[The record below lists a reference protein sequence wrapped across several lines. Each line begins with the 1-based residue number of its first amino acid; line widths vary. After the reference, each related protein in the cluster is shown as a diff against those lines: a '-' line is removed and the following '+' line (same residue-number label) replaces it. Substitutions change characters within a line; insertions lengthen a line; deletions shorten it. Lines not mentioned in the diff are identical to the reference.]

1 MPIGAIFG
9 AGFSQL
15 FIKCFNR
22 KHSNYIML
30 IVLWVGLGIMMIH
43 NWVTIIV
50 GRLIEGVAIGLY
62 VSVGPI
68 FLKEVTPK

>member
-1 MPIGAIFG
+1 
-9 AGFSQL
+9 
-15 FIKCFNR
+15 
-22 KHSNYIML
+22 ML